1 MDMRVE
7 NLNTSRKIFRTKVL
21 ALLFVISGLAFAAAT
36 FYPNAQPWGYVAPP
50 VLSGSNFGNEDV
62 YAYTPWFE
70 DGTFRGDLIAFPVGA
85 NGAVSLL
92 SPKWRAAAVL
102 AEQNYLSGRNIATT
116 DGAGTATPFLFDSL
130 TTDQQS
136 MIGSEAKAN
145 FIRGDRSNESLSGLR
160 QRSAV
165 LGDIVH
171 STPAFQGAPVA
182 GYIFD
187 DYLSFAEDNENRGE
201 MVFAGANDGM
211 LHAFD
216 ADDGTEVFAYIP
228 SMVVPNLARLAEN
241 PYSHYYFVDGFL
253 TVTDA
258 QWDSDWHSVLVGGLG
273 AGGMGYYAL
282 DVTDPSA
289 ASDTDAASKILW
301 ELHPGSTGGGNIGYS
316 YSRASIVRFKKNG
329 MWAAVF
335 GNGYLS
341 ADGKASLFVVDI
353 KTGEVIRELVVSDGD
368 DNGLSSPTL
377 IDSDSDGYADTAYA
391 GDLNGNLWKFD
402 LAAEDQNSWNV
413 ALSGWPFFTTTS
425 GQAITTAPEVGR
437 HPSEDGLMVYIGTGR
452 LLGSADGT
460 DKTTQAIY
468 GLWDQGTSVSLSSLV
483 QQQLTYVEHSSG
495 IPTRVA
501 SNNQPDWE
509 TNGGWVTST
518 EIASASVLDQGER
531 VLQDLQLRDDRIS
544 FMSVNPTIASGDN
557 WFIQL
562 DAETGGAPKKIIID
576 INGDQFLSADDNVDT
591 DGDGDVGNLPV
602 ERVVGQYQEFGLAS
616 RPVLGALGGSTDSA
630 LINHLTAITPFDVDD
645 LGDPGLLGGHF
656 DLDTSSSIY
665 DFSAGVTDGHVHEWD
680 DKYDLTTINYLD
692 FKNTGGDKLYEVDH
706 PAQSVA
712 PNEIFILTVGNT
724 ELSPGGVLEV
734 NSTSMSVRDYQAA
747 VERYLSGTLYSGE
760 KFPIYKAGKPTA
772 TQAAAGIQEL
782 ISFKLS
788 FDAYAILSGDLIPTK
803 TGCVKDNDVGAN
815 GEYRNGALMVQALDA
830 SDIAAGFTYDEDL
843 DEYIS
848 GSTSVNG
855 THGYATSGLYW
866 ESTVFWH
873 WDGDCYGQGDWETD
887 YNACIVDHT
896 VDCIGVTEAQAKK
909 AKKKKKK
916 KKKKEDPPV
925 DPPEGEDPPSGSPPP
940 GGSETDPGHNVS
952 STTVG
957 GSNDTG
963 RLFWK
968 ELIPEE

>member
-7 NLNTSRKIFRTKVL
+7 NLNTSRKIFGTKVL
-21 ALLFVISGLAFAAAT
+21 ALLFVISGLVFAAAT

-50 VLSGSNFGNEDV
+50 VLNGSNLMNNDV

-70 DGTFRGDLIAFPVGA
+70 DGTFRGDMIAFPVRA
-85 NGAVSLL
+85 NGTVSLL
-92 SPKWRAAAVL
+92 APRWRAAAVL

-130 TTDQQS
+130 TADQQS
-136 MIGSEAKAN
+136 MIGSEKLVD
-145 FIRGDRSNESLSGLR
+145 FIRGDRSNESLSGIR
-160 QRSAV
+160 VRSAV

-171 STPAFQGAPVA
+171 SAPVFQGAPIA
-182 GYIFD
+182 GYVFD

-201 MVFAGANDGM
+201 MIFVGANDGM

-228 SMVVPNLARLAEN
+228 SMVVPNLARLAED
-241 PYSHYYFVDGFL
+241 PYDHYYFVDGFL
-253 TVTDA
+253 TIEDA
-258 QWDSDWHSVLVGGLG
+258 QWDSGWHSVLVGGLG

-282 DVTDPSA
+282 DITDPSA
-289 ASDTDAASKILW
+289 SSDTDAASKILW

-316 YSRASIVRFKKNG
+316 YSRASIVRLKKDG
-329 MWAAVF
+329 IWAAVF

-341 ADGKASLFVVDI
+341 ADGKASLFVVNI
-353 KTGEVIRELVVSDGD
+353 KTGEVIRELVVNGGD

-377 IDSDSDGYADTAYA
+377 VDADSDGYADTAYA

-402 LAAEDQNSWNV
+402 LAAENWDSWNV
-413 ALSGWPFFTTTS
+413 ALSGWAFFTTTS

-437 HPSEDGLMVYIGTGR
+437 HPSEDGLMVYFGTGR

-460 DKTTQAIY
+460 DKTTQAVY

-483 QQQLTYVEHSSG
+483 RQGLKSASHSSG
-495 IPTRVA
+495 VPVRVA
-501 SNNQPDWE
+501 SNNRPDWE
-509 TNGGWVTST
+509 TNGGWVTPT

-531 VLQDLQLRDDRIS
+531 VLQDVQLRDGRIS

-557 WFIQL
+557 WFMQL
-562 DAETGGAPKKIIID
+562 DAETGGAPEKIIID
-576 INGDQFLSADDNVDT
+576 TNVDNFLSVGDNVDI
-591 DGDGDVGNLPV
+591 DGDGEVGNSPT

-616 RPVLGALGGSTDSA
+616 RPVIGALGGSTDSA
-630 LINHLTAITPFDVDD
+630 LINHLTAITPFDVDNSD
-645 LGDPGLLGGHF
+645 DPGLLGGHF

-665 DFSAGVTDGHVHEWD
+665 DFDDGVTDGHVHEWD
-680 DKYDLTTINYLD
+680 DKYDLTTVNYMD
-692 FKNTGGDKLYEVDH
+692 FKNVGGDKLHEIDQ
-706 PAQSVA
+706 PAKGIA
-712 PNEIFILTVGNT
+712 PNTLFILTVGNT

-734 NSTSMSVRDYQAA
+734 NSTSMSVRDYHAA
-747 VERYLSGTLYSGE
+747 VNRYLTGTLYSE
-760 KFPIYKAGKPTA
+760 EVFPIYKTGKPSA
-772 TQAAAGIQEL
+772 TEADAGVQEL
-782 ISFKLS
+782 ISLKLS
-788 FDAYAILSGDLIPTK
+788 FDAYAILSGDLIPTV
-803 TGCVKDNDVGAN
+803 TGCVKDNHAGGN
-815 GEYRNGALMVQALDA
+815 GEYRNGALMLQALDA

-843 DEYIS
+843 DQYTS
-848 GSTSVNG
+848 GSTSLNG
-855 THGYATSGLYW
+855 THGYATSGLFW
-866 ESTVFWH
+866 ESTLFWH
-873 WDGDCYGQGDWETD
+873 WDGDCYGDGDWETD
-887 YNACIVDHT
+887 YKACLIDRT
-896 VDCIGVTEAQAKK
+896 VDCIGVTDEQAEK

-925 DPPEGEDPPSGSPPP
+925 DPPEGEDPPSDDTPP
-940 GGSETDPGHNVS
+940 GGETDPGHNVS
-952 STTVG
+952 NTTVG